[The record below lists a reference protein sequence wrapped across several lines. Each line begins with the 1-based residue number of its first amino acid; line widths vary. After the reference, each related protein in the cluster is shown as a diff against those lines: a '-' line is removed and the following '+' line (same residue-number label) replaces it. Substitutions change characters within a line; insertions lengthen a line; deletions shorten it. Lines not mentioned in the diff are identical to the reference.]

1 MIKDTAD
8 FLISAFRK
16 EDVVARVG
24 GDEFCILLPKTCA
37 STAELVKQ
45 RLTMNTDL
53 CDVGKNQ
60 ITLAIGYAVKTDEG
74 ESMTDIFAKADRNM
88 YKHKEAQRS

>member
-1 MIKDTAD
+1 
-8 FLISAFRK
+8 
-16 EDVVARVG
+16 
-24 GDEFCILLPKTCA
+24 
-37 STAELVKQ
+37 
-45 RLTMNTDL
+45 MNTDL